1 MSAVFAVY
9 SNENYKAG
17 RRMKTQKITENY
29 ARIHNVIQAD
39 KSYMS
44 DGCKALVLQDFAEK
58 FNEYFDVMGL
68 PRLEISQKNGIY
80 TVQIT
85 FEAERI
91 KKFNVL
97 K

>member
-1 MSAVFAVY
+1 MQT
-9 SNENYKAG
+9 EDYK
-17 RRMKTQKITENY
+17 
-29 ARIHNVIQAD
+29 RIHDVIRAD
-39 KSYMS
+39 KSVMS
-44 DGCKALVLQDFAEK
+44 DACKALVLQDFAEK

-68 PRLEISQKNGIY
+68 PRMELSCKNGIY
-80 TVQIT
+80 TVQLV

>member
-1 MSAVFAVY
+1 
-9 SNENYKAG
+9 
-17 RRMKTQKITENY
+17 MKRAIDDFT
-29 ARIHNVIQAD
+29 RIHKVIQAD
-39 KSYMS
+39 KSLMS
-44 DGCKALVLQDFAEK
+44 DGCKALILQDFSEK

-68 PRLEISQKNGIY
+68 PRLEISQKNGTY
-80 TVQIT
+80 VVQVS

>member
-1 MSAVFAVY
+1 MRNSDFNRV
-9 SNENYKAG
+9 ND
-17 RRMKTQKITENY
+17 
-29 ARIHNVIQAD
+29 VIQAD
-39 KSYMS
+39 KSVMS
-44 DGCKALVLQDFAEK
+44 DACKALVLQDFAEK
-58 FNEYFDVMGL
+58 FNEYFDLIGL
-68 PRLEISQKNGIY
+68 PRMQLNCKNGIY